1 MTTTYRRQT
10 LNCDPQPMA
19 DGTFGPRLVV
29 TEHTG
34 EAAIDH
40 VIDLGTDTYRTAAEA
55 SQAAVTAGM
64 RWVDEKR
71 GPIFR
76 SGEFGYEVF
85 ASSLGDEGWT
95 GQVRMYGSSSD
106 HAIFD
111 RRTTYMSCPGTFR
124 DDGKARD
131 AAKAHAIKLI
141 NAGANFEWSAE

>member
-1 MTTTYRRQT
+1 
-10 LNCDPQPMA
+10 MA
-19 DGTFGPRLVV
+19 DGSFAPRLVV

-40 VIDLGTDTYRTAAEA
+40 VIDMGVDTYRTAEEA

-64 RWVDEKR
+64 RWVDEER
-71 GPIFR
+71 GAIFR
-76 SGEFGYEVF
+76 HGEFGYEVIV
-85 ASSLGDEGWT
+85 SSLGDEGWS

-124 DDGKARD
+124 DDSRARD
-131 AAKAHAIKLI
+131 AAKAQAIKLI
-141 NAGANFEWSAE
+141 DAGAKFEWSNE